1 MHVSPVFKYEQYV
14 NNTSSWGQ
22 IRWGSSLRGILV
34 FLVFFSHLIVLPLH
48 KDLLFI
54 IGRIGVAGFF
64 LISGYLAVTS
74 LERRNVKQFLFNRF
88 MRLYPVY
95 WLLLLITFFLTEGH
109 DAKELFWNMTLFE
122 EFVGY
127 EAMIGASWMLPIMIV
142 FFVLLTV
149 LKRKKSK
156 IKWLYYT
163 HCAGSLAIGT
173 LRYLTG
179 KPFPTALC
187 LLKCVGLIGY
197 MFKQR
202 GWDKSLIRFIVMFE
216 VTLTIASALSYGEKV
231 YWYFIAYNLGFAAL
245 FLFERYNVGIKA
257 FDKLGELGF
266 TFFLGASIPI
276 CIIRCIEPDVMNR
289 NCYVFCSI
297 KFVLAVALS
306 YVITRWCEKPLLAW
320 GKRVEKSL

>member
-1 MHVSPVFKYEQYV
+1 MSTIV
-14 NNTSSWGQ
+14 NWGGQ
-22 IRWGSSLRGILV
+22 IRWISSLRGVLV
-34 FLVFFSHLIVLPLH
+34 FLVFFSHLTALPLH

-95 WLLLLITFFLTEGH
+95 WLLLLMTFFLTEGH

-142 FFVLLTV
+142 FFVLLTF
-149 LKRKKSK
+149 LKRKKPK
-156 IKWLYYT
+156 INWLYYAT
-163 HCAGSLAIGT
+163 CAGSLAIGA
-173 LRYLTG
+173 LRYCTG

-187 LLKCVGLIGY
+187 LLMCVGLIGY

-202 GWDKSLIRFIVMFE
+202 GWDKSIIRLIVMFE
-216 VTLTIASALSYGEKV
+216 VTLLIASALSYGEKV
-231 YWYFIAYNLGFAAL
+231 YWYFIAYNLGFAAF
-245 FLFERYNVGIKA
+245 FLFERYNVGMKA

-266 TFFLGASIPI
+266 TFFLGADIPMLLLGLCCSGI
-276 CIIRCIEPDVMNR
+276 ADG
-289 NCYVFCSI
+289 NCYIYCAM
-297 KFVLAVALS
+297 KFILAIAFS
-306 YVITRWCEKPLLAW
+306 YVITRCCEKPLLAW
-320 GKRVEKSL
+320 GKGVEKSL